1 MTSIE
6 LLAPAR
12 DLQTGKE
19 AILHGADAVYIGAPR
34 FGARAAAG
42 NSVEDI
48 RQLVDFAHLYG
59 GRVYV
64 TLNTILYDDELA
76 DARALAMELKDAG
89 VDALIVQDLAY
100 LELLKGDSLSGER
113 GEGFFHASTQMDNRT
128 AEKVQWLWDQG
139 FRQAVLA
146 RELTLEEIAEIHRQ
160 VPQMALE
167 AFVHGATCVSYNGQC
182 YASQHCFGRSANRG
196 ECAQFCRLPFDLI
209 DGEGRVLEH
218 QRHLLSLHDMNRS
231 DDLEAMLDAGVVSL
245 KIEGRLKDV
254 SYVKN
259 VTAWYRQRLDE
270 IFRRRPQDYRRS
282 SLGTSRFTFTPNLS
296 RSFNRGFS
304 DYFLHG
310 RTPDM
315 VQLSTPKSMG
325 ERVGTVKEIRRGCF
339 TVRGV
344 ASFSNG
350 DGLCFLDADGR
361 LQGFRVNRVEGNC
374 LYPKEMPRGLQPR
387 MTLYRNFDQDFEAQL
402 SRPTATRCVA
412 LDWQLT
418 RRGDGFLLSATC
430 EDGLSVSRSFSL
442 DLQPAR
448 SPQSD
453 AVRRQLERLGDTCYE
468 ARSVEVSIP
477 FDGNPSTDCFI
488 PASILATW
496 RREVVDA
503 LDAARLA
510 SAPACRNQD
519 SSAHCDQAGSVR
531 CDRDGLVRCDRVVTC
546 SPSPVPLLTAFSGK
560 QSSPGHFTYLANVSN
575 RLSRQFFLSQG
586 ATAVDDALEVDGTR
600 ADVLMTTRYCI
611 RYELGLCPHRQGARA
626 MQLSLRSADGRVF
639 PLFFDCKNCQ
649 MQVRV

>member
-12 DLQTGKE
+12 DLHTGRE
-19 AILHGADAVYIGAPR
+19 AVLHGADAVYIGAPR

-48 RQLVDFAHLYG
+48 RELVDFAHLYG
-59 GRVYV
+59 VRVYV
-64 TLNTILYDDELA
+64 TLNTILYDEELEE
-76 DARALAMELKDAG
+76 ARVLAMELKDAG

-128 AEKVQWLWDQG
+128 AEKVQWLWEQG

-231 DDLEAMLDAGVVSL
+231 DDLEALLDAGVVSL

-282 SLGTSRFTFTPNLS
+282 SLGTSRFTFAPNLS

-325 ERVGTVKEIRRGCF
+325 ERVGTVKEIRRNCF

-350 DGLCFLDADGR
+350 DGLCFPDGDGR

-387 MTLYRNFDQDFEAQL
+387 MALFRNFDQDFEAQL
-402 SRPTATRCVA
+402 SRPTATRKIGVDWRLS
-412 LDWQLT
+412 LDGSPST
-418 RRGDGFLLSATC
+418 SANFLLSASC
-430 EDGLSVSRSFSL
+430 EDGLSVSRTFSL

-448 SPQSD
+448 SPQTE

-477 FDGNPSTDCFI
+477 FDGDTSADCFI

-510 SAPACRNQD
+510 SASACR
-519 SSAHCDQAGSVR
+519 DQEGIVR
-531 CDRDGLVRCDRVVTC
+531 CDQTGLVRCDRVATC
-546 SPSPVPLLTAFSGK
+546 SPSPAPLLTAFSGK
-560 QSSPGHFTYLANVSN
+560 QSSPGHLTYLTNVSN
-575 RLSRQFFLSQG
+575 RLSRSYLLSRG
-586 ATAVDDALEVDGTR
+586 ATAVDDALELDGSQ
-600 ADVLMTTRYCI
+600 ASVLMTTRYCI
-611 RYELGLCPHRQGARA
+611 RYELGLCPHHQGGRA
-626 MQLSLRSADGRVF
+626 MQLSLRSADGKVF
-639 PLFFDCKNCQ
+639 PLYFDCKNCQ

>member
-1 MTSIE
+1 MPQSIE

-12 DLQTGKE
+12 DLLTGRE
-19 AILHGADAVYIGAPR
+19 AVLHGADAVYIGAPR

-59 GRVYV
+59 VRVYV
-64 TLNTILYDDELA
+64 TLNTILYDEELEE
-76 DARALAMELKDAG
+76 ARALALELREAG
-89 VDALIVQDLAY
+89 VDAFIVQDLAY
-100 LELLKGDSLSGER
+100 LELLKDAPSSINL
-113 GEGFFHASTQMDNRT
+113 HASTQMDNRT
-128 AEKVQWLWDQG
+128 AEKVQWLYEQG

-196 ECAQFCRLPFDLI
+196 ECAQFCRLPFDLL
-209 DGEGRVLEH
+209 DGEGRVLVH

-245 KIEGRLKDV
+245 KIEGRLKDMA
-254 SYVKN
+254 YVKN

-282 SLGTSRFTFTPNLS
+282 SLGESHFGFTPNLS

-310 RTPDM
+310 RKPDM
-315 VQLSTPKSMG
+315 VQPATPKSMG

-344 ASFSNG
+344 ASFCNG
-350 DGLCFLDADGR
+350 DGLCFLDGDGR

-387 MTLYRNFDQDFEAQL
+387 MTLYRNFDQDFEARL
-402 SRPTATRCVA
+402 SRPTATRRIA
-412 LDWQLT
+412 LDWQLK
-418 RRGDGFLLSATC
+418 RQGDGFLLAATC
-430 EDGLSVSRSFSL
+430 EDGLSVSRTFSL
-442 DLQPAR
+442 ELQAAR
-448 SPQSD
+448 SPQ
-453 AVRRQLERLGDTCYE
+453 AEAARRQLERLGDTCYE
-468 ARSVEVSIP
+468 ARSVDVSIP
-477 FDGNPSTDCFI
+477 FDEAHSADCFI
-488 PASILATW
+488 PASILAAW
-496 RREVVDA
+496 RREVMDA
-503 LDAARLA
+503 LATVR
-510 SAPACRNQD
+510 R
-519 SSAHCDQAGSVR
+519 GSVA
-531 CDRDGLVRCDRVVTC
+531 TYPPASPAS
-546 SPSPVPLLTAFSGK
+546 SPSSPSASVSLLSAFSGK

-575 RLSRQFFLSQG
+575 RLSRQLFLSQG

-611 RYELGLCPHRQGARA
+611 RYELGLCPHHQGARA
-626 MQLSLRSADGRVF
+626 TQLSLRSADGRVF